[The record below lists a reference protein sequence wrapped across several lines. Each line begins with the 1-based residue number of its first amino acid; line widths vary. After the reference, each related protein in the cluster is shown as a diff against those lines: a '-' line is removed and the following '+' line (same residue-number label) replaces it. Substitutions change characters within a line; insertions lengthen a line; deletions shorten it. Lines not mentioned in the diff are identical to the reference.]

1 MGPSWSW
8 GRHLKR
14 DTSQDGRP
22 SWRWAISE
30 MAAPIL
36 EMAILRWAA
45 PIVEMLVYQNA
56 QIASLHTLS
65 CATRSGAHAR
75 TPARQRSA
83 LWARRRAGR
92 ASSPS
97 G

>member
-22 SWRWAISE
+22 SRRWAISE

-56 QIASLHTLS
+56 QIASLRTLS

-75 TPARQRSA
+75 TAARQRSA
-83 LWARRRAGR
+83 LRAHRRAGH